1 MNRLIVTIVVLLSL
15 VLENQAMVQKKE
27 KVDCNWEPVKSARL
41 ANYGVVTVD
50 EIKQDMKSVLT
61 YLEKNTPS
69 RVVNKQNG
77 KIITEYAKMDQNAQ
91 LERGAF
97 SLISTECERPIR
109 PCLLRQRLQE
119 RWSIAIMYI
128 NASTF

>member
-50 EIKQDMKSVLT
+50 EIKQDMKLINRTGKSSPNMPKWIRMPNSKEVL
-61 YLEKNTPS
+61 S
-69 RVVNKQNG
+69 
-77 KIITEYAKMDQNAQ
+77 A
-91 LERGAF
+91 
-97 SLISTECERPIR
+97 
-109 PCLLRQRLQE
+109 
-119 RWSIAIMYI
+119 
-128 NASTF
+128 